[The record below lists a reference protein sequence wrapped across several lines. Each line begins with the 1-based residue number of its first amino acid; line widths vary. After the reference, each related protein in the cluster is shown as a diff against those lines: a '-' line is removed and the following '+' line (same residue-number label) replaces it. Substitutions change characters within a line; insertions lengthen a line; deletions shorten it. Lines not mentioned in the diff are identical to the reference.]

1 MTVVARLML
10 STPLFAFAAP
20 LAAQATQA
28 PPWEP
33 QVTQAQELTP
43 AEAAKIPPVAQQS
56 AHDRLFQLF
65 QDSDEANLKRNPL
78 NALFRGDQRYA
89 DRLGDNITDA
99 YYTGE
104 RAAAEH
110 DLAALHAIPR
120 DQLNETDQ
128 LAYDTFEF
136 STKDTLRGLQPD
148 MLALT
153 AVRPINHFFGI
164 HTFYPTF
171 ASGKGAAPFKTL
183 ADYENNLKR
192 HKDFVTF
199 IDRAI
204 GRFREGEKSGVVE
217 TKLTVRNM
225 IEQLDSQLK
234 MKPEDSPYYGPVK
247 DFPAG
252 ISDADK
258 ARLTSEYR
266 AAITDEIYPALTR
279 LRDFFQT
286 EYLARARA
294 GVGLKYMPGGDKLYA
309 YLVRSTTTTDM
320 TPEQIHQLGLSEV
333 ARITREFDKVRREV
347 GFKGTLPQFFDYM
360 RTSPKFQPKSRE
372 QLTQDYYGLQKKVE
386 AQVPRFFSL
395 VPKTPLRIQ
404 PYEPFREKF
413 EAGGSYEPGTPDGS
427 RPGTFFFNAYDLPSR
442 STWEETTL
450 FLHEGEP
457 GHHFQISIAQE
468 NSALPSFMRF
478 GGNTAYAEGWALY
491 AETLG
496 YDMGF
501 YKDPNARF
509 GTLNDEML
517 RAMRLVVDTGIH
529 AKGWTRD
536 QSIAYML
543 SHSGMSKTDATAEV
557 ERYIAIPSQATAYKI
572 GALTI
577 QRLRKKAQDQLGPKF
592 DIREFHAQV
601 LDSGALP
608 MKILEEKIDR
618 WIAAKKGGAAAERG

>member
-1 MTVVARLML
+1 MTVAVRLIL
-10 STPLFAFAAP
+10 SASLLAFAFPAS
-20 LAAQATQA
+20 AQ
-28 PPWEP
+28 
-33 QVTQAQELTP
+33 TP
-43 AEAAKIPPVAQQS
+43 AVTAPAAVPAAQS

-65 QDSDEANLKRNPL
+65 KDSDEANLKRNPI
-78 NALFRGDQRYA
+78 NALFRGDMRYA
-89 DRLGDNITDA
+89 DRLGDFITDQ
-99 YYTGE
+99 YYAAE
-104 RAAAEH
+104 RAAAES
-110 DLAALHAIPR
+110 DLAALRTIPR

-128 LAYDTFEF
+128 LAYDVFEF
-136 STKDTLRGLQPD
+136 NTKDTLRGLQPD

-171 ASGKGAAPFKTL
+171 ASGKGAAQFKTL
-183 ADYENNLKR
+183 EDYENNLKR

-199 IDRAI
+199 VDRAI
-204 GRFREGEKSGVVE
+204 GRFKEGEKSGVVD

-225 IEQLDSQLK
+225 IEQLDNQLK
-234 MKPEDSPYYGPVK
+234 LKPEDSPYFGPVK
-247 DFPAG
+247 QFPAG

-258 ARLTSEYR
+258 ARLTTEYR
-266 AAITDEIYPALTR
+266 TAVTDEIYPALTR
-279 LRDFFQT
+279 LRDFFQN
-286 EYLARARA
+286 EYLAHARE

-309 YLVRSTTTTDM
+309 YLIQSTTTTDM

-333 ARITREFDKVRREV
+333 ARITKEFDKDRRQV
-347 GFKGTLPQFFDYM
+347 AFKGTLPQFFDYM

-372 QLTQDYYGLQKKVE
+372 QLNQDYYNLKKKVD

-468 NSALPSFMRF
+468 NAALPSFMRF

-501 YKDPNARF
+501 YKDPYARF

-543 SHSGMSKTDATAEV
+543 GHSGMSKTEATAEV

-577 QRLRKKAQDQLGPKF
+577 QRLRKKAETELGPKF

-608 MKILEEKIDR
+608 MTILEEKIDR
-618 WIAAKKGGAAAERG
+618 WIAAKKGGAAAKTERG